1 MSKIYPYAGF
11 WKRAVAFLIDSIVL
25 SIPMTIITM
34 GLLVP
39 QGMAFAKLA
48 ASGTEPAPDVMM
60 GMMGRYFATLALT
73 WTIVMVGGWLY
84 YALMESGKNQGTL
97 GKMAMGIK
105 VTGPHGERISFA
117 RATGRFFAKWISGM
131 TLYFGFY
138 MAGFTQKRQALHDIV
153 ATTLVI
159 DKNYQETPQEIAEI
173 PFSKGGCA
181 AGIIAAVAPVIMYIG
196 MVILVMVAGI
206 AAGVSEAE
214 HNNTSH
220 QRPAAVSQQ
229 LDS

>member
-11 WKRAVAFLIDSIVL
+11 WKRAIAFLVDSLVL
-25 SIPMTIITM
+25 SIPGT
-34 GLLVP
+34 LLVILLVIP

-48 ASGTEPAPDVMM
+48 ASGTEPSPDMIM
-60 GMMGRYFATLALT
+60 GMMGRYFISLALY
-73 WTIVMVGGWLY
+73 WFLIIVLGWLY
-84 YALMESGKNQGTL
+84 CALMESGKHQATL

-138 MAGFTQKRQALHDIV
+138 MAGFTQKRQALHDIM

-159 DKNYQETPQEIAEI
+159 DKNYQESAQEIAEI

-181 AGIIAAVAPVIMYIG
+181 AGIIAAVAPVVMYVGLI
-196 MVILVMVAGI
+196 ILMMIAGI
-206 AAGVSEAE
+206 AAGVSEAQQ
-214 HNNTSH
+214 NNSAP
-220 QRPAAVSQQ
+220 QRPAAITQQ